1 MLAIKLEMIN
11 QLPSLEETRE
21 SAKYS
26 DSPNISSTARLLDE
40 WETKQGSSIG
50 NIYYLILKYQF
61 DKMDTILLGV
71 LMTKLE
77 EIGREDAVSTLLS
90 GCSSY
95 RILTPEE
102 AMSPESTHSSI
113 DTNDNSL

>member
-50 NIYYLILKYQF
+50 IELNRRQWRLKIARSTNIYDIFRGLD
-61 DKMDTILLGV
+61 DKVGGDWQRRCGIYVVVRML
-71 LMTKLE
+71 
-77 EIGREDAVSTLLS
+77 
-90 GCSSY
+90 
-95 RILTPEE
+95 
-102 AMSPESTHSSI
+102 
-113 DTNDNSL
+113 